1 MWSDWVRMQTLDW
14 LQGHF
19 ISSLLSRCTFTIVSS
34 ILKQCRVH
42 AENASELQGAF
53 QCFPISDKMPWGGAP
68 ACPACNKTVYPMEQA
83 IAADRKPFH
92 AGCIRCQMKGCG
104 WVGWGEARPEY
115 FIISIS
121 IISNDLT
128 ARSLHKYEGYNI
140 CEKCHEMIFIQKVR
154 ETQRCEMWEMRYVRY
169 EFEMCY
175 VW

>member
-1 MWSDWVRMQTLDW
+1 MTWRSKNADFTLTARSHCNP
-14 LQGHF
+14 LCLCNSYIPLVNIKTMPGPHRTCVSQHTMY
-19 ISSLLSRCTFTIVSS
+19 IERRCKEPSHVLSFR
-34 ILKQCRVH
+34 
-42 AENASELQGAF
+42 N
-53 QCFPISDKMPWGGAP
+53 KMPWGGAP

-104 WVGWGEARPEY
+104 WVMCEERPGG
-115 FIISIS
+115 FINQLS

-154 ETQRCEMWEMRYVRY
+154 ETSRYELWEMGDL
-169 EFEMCY
+169 
-175 VW
+175 